1 MCVCVSLVKVCW
13 GACLIVVDIVIVVVV
28 VDVVVVVLTL
38 EELVM
43 HMLAVMRGTTD
54 LLPDVVTFSALVAG
68 STWQRGLHFLDVTL
82 G

>member
-1 MCVCVSLVKVCW
+1 M
-13 GACLIVVDIVIVVVV
+13 
-28 VDVVVVVLTL
+28 T
-38 EELVM
+38 
-43 HMLAVMRGTTD
+43 HTLAVMRGTTD